1 MTTTIESNDIQKLR
15 FPIGLFEYGK
25 TYQEE
30 EMQQFIEKLGSFPDR
45 LKKLLSGITKQE
57 LDSSYREGGWT
68 IRQLIHHLADS
79 HINAY
84 TRMRLALTEDT
95 PAIKPYDQQLWA
107 ELPDARTADPEM
119 SLAILTGIHNRW
131 SLLMQS
137 LAPEDFER
145 LYYHP
150 EHQMSHTLGELIA
163 QYAWHCDHHLAH
175 IQMVTGIKSEVK
187 PVAKPR
193 TSRTAPAKAPAA
205 KKTAKKQPGK

>member
-15 FPIGLFEYGK
+15 FPIGLFEYGR

-30 EMQQFIEKLGSFPDR
+30 EMQQFIEKLESFPTS
-45 LKKLLSGITKQE
+45 LKKLLTGITKQQ
-57 LDSSYREGGWT
+57 LDNSYREGGWT

-107 ELPDARTADPEM
+107 ELPDARTADPEA

-137 LAPEDFER
+137 LAPEDFQR

-150 EHQMSHTLGELIA
+150 EHQMSHTLSELIA

-175 IQMVTGIKSEVK
+175 IQMVTGIQ
-187 PVAKPR
+187 
-193 TSRTAPAKAPAA
+193 APAKPKISRAPKPKATA
-205 KKTAKKQPGK
+205 VKKTVKKQTGK